1 MSSYFY
7 DSQLRRFV
15 IQFAR
20 IFSDWNVTRGQD
32 PLGNPIYQRVPVM
45 YGDASRNAAT
55 IIANNSASN
64 MPSAPMMTYYISGVE
79 YDQTRTQDPYFVD
92 TLGVRQRTYNPVT
105 REYETTQGDAFTIN
119 RLMPVPYTLRM
130 TLDIWTSN
138 EQQHHEI
145 FEQLAVLFNPSL
157 EVQSTDNF
165 IDWTSLSVLYQDGLT
180 WSSRTVP
187 QGTGNPINITTW
199 KFYMPVWVSSPIKVE
214 KLGIIHKVIASI
226 YKGAA
231 LTDMTDDALLLGT
244 REKITPY
251 GYQLLL
257 IGNQLQILP
266 ASQPLYPD
274 PPLSDATG
282 LPPNPD
288 TAVYWTA
295 VVNAYGTIRPGISQ
309 IRIENPWLGHEIV
322 GTIAFNPTDDRLMIY
337 EIDVDTLPQNTLP
350 AVDMIIDPQVKTPGN
365 GLPNA
370 ANGQRY
376 LVVNEIGSDNYLLLK
391 TATDTSASP
400 GNTSTIKIYIVY
412 LPEGTPEQP
421 FEVGTQLTAMDA
433 YGLAYLPPNTT
444 VETIGEDEGGI
455 FITVGDGSS
464 DFSSRAMP
472 KGTYLKTNIWI
483 GSTWG
488 QFYDSNDVDANPV
501 SLINADS
508 IIEYDGNYNRWFL
521 SFDAISLTDIQYVT
535 NLNTNIQYR
544 WAEGIWMK
552 AWEGWYDQGSWNIV
566 I

>member
-1 MSSYFY
+1 MASFFY

-15 IQFAR
+15 IQFMR

-32 PLGNPIYQRVPVM
+32 PLGNPIYQRVPIM
-45 YGDASRNAAT
+45 YGDSSRNAAT

-64 MPSAPMMTYYISGVE
+64 MPSAPMMSAYISGVE
-79 YDQTRTQDPYFVD
+79 FDQTRTQDPYFVD

-105 REYETTQGDAFTIN
+105 REYETTQGDAFTIK

-130 TLDIWTSN
+130 TLDIWTTN

-165 IDWTSLSVLYQDGLT
+165 IDWTSLSVLYQDGLN
-180 WSSRTVP
+180 WSSRTIP
-187 QGTGNPINITTW
+187 QGSGNPINITSW

-226 YKGAA
+226 YKGSA
-231 LTDMTDDALLLGT
+231 LTDMTDDDLLLGT
-244 REKITPY
+244 RQKITPY

-266 ASQPLYPD
+266 AAQPFYPD
-274 PPLSDATG
+274 PPLSDATE

-288 TAVYWTA
+288 TAVYWQA
-295 VVNAYGTIRPGISQ
+295 VINAYGTIRPGISQ
-309 IRIENPWLGHEIV
+309 IRIENPYLGGEIV

-337 EIDVDTLPQNTLP
+337 NIDVDTLPQNTLA
-350 AVDMIIDPQVKTPGN
+350 AVDMIIDPQAKTPGN
-365 GLPNA
+365 ELPAA

-376 LVVNEIGSDNYLLLK
+376 LVVNEIGSDNYLTVR
-391 TATDTSASP
+391 TAAITPAGDGTTPS
-400 GNTSTIKIYIVY
+400 IKVY
-412 LPEGTPEQP
+412 LVSLPDGTIDQP
-421 FEVGTQLTAMDA
+421 FEVGTQLTAIDE
-433 YGLAYLPPNTT
+433 YGLAYLPPNSSVASIGTDSGGT
-444 VETIGEDEGGI
+444 YITIGNGTPS
-455 FITVGDGSS
+455 FQ
-464 DFSSRAMP
+464 SREMP
-472 KGTYLKTNIWI
+472 RGTYIKTNIWI
-483 GSTWG
+483 GTAWG
-488 QFYDSNDVDANPV
+488 QFYNNNSADAEPV
-501 SLINADS
+501 ALVNKDS
-508 IIEYDGNYNRWFL
+508 IIEYDGNNNRWFV
-521 SFDAISLTDIQYVT
+521 SFDAVSLTDVQYVT

-552 AWEGWYDQGSWNIV
+552 AWEGWYPQGDWNIV